1 MQKASSDDALR
12 KQEALTYLRE
22 LKERLK
28 NKKDTYD
35 EFLEIM
41 KEFKAQRCASGPNV
55 LFFLFDRE
63 QPPRGGCQSAAT
75 GVSPCA
81 RRREPRPSPSS
92 RSPAALSACLPLTS
106 APALPDETGST
117 PRVSS
122 SESRRFSGDT
132 KTSSSV
138 STSSCRR
145 CVRQIS
151 RVSRRRAMRTARHGD
166 LDRWRGAYP
175 RRVGVFASFR
185 EAAVAPARA
194 IPPASRLFSSRPSI
208 TRQQRTRPRV
218 VAEAASVRVRAAR
231 VSVAFFFESQLDRAR
246 EKNPD

>member
-1 MQKASSDDALR
+1 
-12 KQEALTYLRE
+12 
-22 LKERLK
+22 
-28 NKKDTYD
+28 
-35 EFLEIM
+35 
-41 KEFKAQRCASGPNV
+41 
-55 LFFLFDRE
+55 
-63 QPPRGGCQSAAT
+63 
-75 GVSPCA
+75 
-81 RRREPRPSPSS
+81 
-92 RSPAALSACLPLTS
+92 
-106 APALPDETGST
+106 
-117 PRVSS
+117 
-122 SESRRFSGDT
+122 
-132 KTSSSV
+132 
-138 STSSCRR
+138 
-145 CVRQIS
+145 
-151 RVSRRRAMRTARHGD
+151 VSRRCAMRTARHGD